1 MQEIEVRATRG
12 PYKIVV
18 GESLY
23 GKELVQMLE
32 KLGPYN
38 QLVLVSHPRILELYG
53 SDMLESLNCHLDPGV
68 KPVVFTFPEGEQNKN
83 ISTLEQGYRYFLD
96 NGVGRKAILLAFGGG
111 VVGDLGGYLAASY
124 LRGIRYIQLPT
135 TLMAMVDS
143 GIGGKV
149 GVDLPGAKNAV
160 GAFYQ
165 PEAVISSI
173 DVLKSLD
180 LREVKSGMAEVAKY
194 GFLYDERLL
203 DGDWQL
209 ESLADIKNLEWL
221 ISRCADLKSMIV
233 AIDELDINGERAILN
248 YGHTFG
254 HALESSTSY
263 NLFRHGEAIA
273 IGMMMAAKVA
283 ELAHIAALGLYQ
295 SHSRVL
301 RPLLGGLSISDE
313 VDTEEIMKDM
323 ERDKKREA
331 GLRFVL
337 LKEIN
342 QPCLVDSPSK
352 EVVRSAIQ
360 EVIDDLKG
368 D

>member
-1 MQEIEVRATRG
+1 MQEIDVRATRG
-12 PYKIVV
+12 PYKIII
-18 GESLY
+18 GEFLY
-23 GKELVQMLE
+23 RKKLVQTLE
-32 KLGPYN
+32 KLGPHN
-38 QLVLVSHPRILELYG
+38 QLVLVSHPSILELYG
-53 SDMLESLNCHLDPGV
+53 SDILESLNCYFATGA
-68 KPVVFTFPEGEQNKN
+68 KPIVFAFPEGEQNKN
-83 ISTLEQGYRYFLD
+83 ISVLEQGYRYLLD
-96 NGVGRKAILLAFGGG
+96 NDVRRNAILLAFGGG

-124 LRGIRYIQLPT
+124 MRGIKYIQLPT

-143 GIGGKV
+143 SIGGKV

-160 GAFYQ
+160 GTFYR

-173 DVLKSLD
+173 DILKSLD

-194 GFLYDERLL
+194 GFLYDERIL
-203 DGDWQL
+203 DENWRF
-209 ESLADIKNLEWL
+209 ESLGDIKDVEWL
-221 ISRCADLKSMIV
+221 ISRCADLKSRV
-233 AIDELDINGERAILN
+233 VFIDEFDINGERAILN

-263 NLFRHGEAIA
+263 NSFRHGEAIA
-273 IGMMMAAKVA
+273 IGMMMAAKAA
-283 ELAHIAALGLYQ
+283 ELAHIATPGLYKLHGQ
-295 SHSRVL
+295 VL
-301 RPLLGGLSISDE
+301 RPLLEGLAIPDE

-342 QPCLVDSPSK
+342 QPCLLDSPSK
-352 EVVRSAIQ
+352 EVVRSAIE